1 MRASVHHVVEVPKAT
16 SGFYKGYSKPIA
28 LMSKSA
34 MIALVIWALMF
45 PLNANEVL
53 SSGHVAGGTPE
64 AVQSAF
70 RYTFLHYGFHAW
82 AVYVVTGLSLAYYAY
97 TRGMPLT
104 IRSTLTPILGRYTN
118 GLFGHVVDV
127 LGVVATILGVSVTI
141 GFGVAQLVDGA
152 YLISHMSWLMEGEPT
167 DLTPSS
173 LGLLVALGVIMALSI
188 ISAVSGV
195 GRGVKYLSNLNM
207 VLSLILLSI
216 FAFFGS
222 FLFAKSPAQFAAT
235 LPSVAESLSSEL
247 YEGATSAWGSF
258 DSFRSELTGA
268 AAQLPDSAQHAAYD
282 AGAQGRLFNWQSGW
296 TTFYWAWWI
305 AFSPFVG
312 LFLASIS
319 RGRTIREFVVG
330 CTIAPA
336 LVCFLWMVVL
346 GGTAVDIELAGGA
359 NPSIVDAS
367 TTAKLFATLE
377 NILSGGF
384 LKSVA
389 VMCVVLILT
398 FLVTSADSGILVMNT
413 IMSGGSPT
421 AGIKHRIVWGLIL
434 TGVIAALII
443 AGHAG
448 ATADPFEALKNA
460 MIIGAFP
467 FALVMLAMCAA
478 LAKAIYQD
486 HHHHRLS

>member
-1 MRASVHHVVEVPKAT
+1 
-16 SGFYKGYSKPIA
+16 
-28 LMSKSA
+28 
-34 MIALVIWALMF
+34 
-45 PLNANEVL
+45 
-53 SSGHVAGGTPE
+53 
-64 AVQSAF
+64 
-70 RYTFLHYGFHAW
+70 
-82 AVYVVTGLSLAYYAY
+82 
-97 TRGMPLT
+97 
-104 IRSTLTPILGRYTN
+104 
-118 GLFGHVVDV
+118 
-127 LGVVATILGVSVTI
+127 
-141 GFGVAQLVDGA
+141 
-152 YLISHMSWLMEGEPT
+152 EGEPT

-222 FLFAKSPAQFAAT
+222 FQFAIMNYGTAFVDYIAHIVQLSFEAYSPQSPAQFAAT